1 MQSRK
6 GSIFERL
13 ARKCALHPWLVII
26 TWVMLFAIGAML
38 FATVFTGNTTS
49 VMEFTTDT
57 ESKEADDLFKQRFQE
72 AAYKLENA
80 VITSDTYTADDD
92 EFWAYVDG
100 LYAKV
105 QPLMD
110 SGVIKSVQYYDP
122 ALREG
127 LPLMPDMTQQ
137 MVDAIELV
145 VNNQP
150 TSENLTLAAAGL
162 QASAVRIDEAANR
175 IAGNLTANGQA
186 AKDGMLQAADGAEE
200 LAGTLVLR
208 DAIQKLFDALDR
220 VAKEKR

>member
-6 GSIFERL
+6 SSFFERL
-13 ARKCALHPWLVII
+13 ARRCALHPWLVVIS
-26 TWVMLFAIGAML
+26 WVMLFTIGAML
-38 FATVFTGNTTS
+38 YATVFAGNTTS

-80 VITSDTYTADDD
+80 VITSDTYTAGDD

-100 LYAKV
+100 LYAEV

-145 VNNQP
+145 VKNQP
-150 TSENLTLAAAGL
+150 TSENLTLAAA
-162 QASAVRIDEAANR
+162 
-175 IAGNLTANGQA
+175 
-186 AKDGMLQAADGAEE
+186 
-200 LAGTLVLR
+200 
-208 DAIQKLFDALDR
+208 
-220 VAKEKR
+220 